1 MKRAVPSV
9 ATATTTLSLASVL
22 AAHAISQADLARAI
36 GLSSASVCLIVKYGR
51 LPVRNPADVWR
62 RVLDCL
68 AARGVPSQVLQALQ
82 ARNEVDPARLQP
94 GEVAP
99 EAQKPTETPEEESML
114 IPKPALTLQAV
125 EQFRLH
131 LRNPFE
137 GEVQTDADMFTSGEI
152 AYIHQAAWQ
161 AAIGG
166 NMVAVVGESGAGK
179 TTMLDA
185 MRDKIVRERLPVV
198 CIRPSVAAMD
208 DSEGKGTPLRTA
220 DLYTAIAYALDKKAR
235 VPQGAQQRSQ
245 FVRELLEKSTLQ
257 EHRHLLIIE
266 EAHATPTVT
275 LNQLKRL
282 NEEMRLGRQPMLGV
296 LLMGHPE
303 LEKKLTRH
311 DVRESMQ
318 RASIVRLGP
327 LESHLSAYLQ
337 HRVKAAGR
345 ALDEFLT
352 PEGVDELRTRLT
364 VQRGGRSAPLSMLY
378 PLNVNNWVTLCLNTA
393 AALGAPRV
401 DRDVVRVAQPDVL
414 QAEG

>member
-1 MKRAVPSV
+1 MSMAPTKKLAPGAV
-9 ATATTTLSLASVL
+9 T
-22 AAHAISQADLARAI
+22 
-36 GLSSASVCLIVKYGR
+36 
-51 LPVRNPADVWR
+51 
-62 RVLDCL
+62 
-68 AARGVPSQVLQALQ
+68 
-82 ARNEVDPARLQP
+82 
-94 GEVAP
+94 P
-99 EAQKPTETPEEESML
+99 EAAPVNPKTIETQEELNML
-114 IPKPALTLQAV
+114 IPKPTLTMQAV
-125 EQFRLH
+125 EQFSLH

-137 GEVQTDADMFTSGEI
+137 GDVRKDADMFASGEI

-166 NMVAVVGESGAGK
+166 NIVAVVGESGAGK

-185 MRDKIVRERLPVV
+185 MRERIVREHLKVV
-198 CIRPSVAAMD
+198 LVRPSVAAMED
-208 DSEGKGTPLRTA
+208 GASRGALLRTA
-220 DLYTAIAYALDKKAR
+220 DLYVAIAYALDKKAR
-235 VPQGAQQRSQ
+235 VPQGAQRRSQ

-282 NEEMRLGRQPMLGV
+282 NEELCLGRQPMLGV

-318 RASIVRLGP
+318 RTSIVRLGP
-327 LESHLSAYLQ
+327 LDAHLNAYLQ
-337 HRVKAAGR
+337 HRAKAAAR
-345 ALDEFLT
+345 ALDEFIT

-364 VQRGGRSAPLSMLY
+364 VQRGGRTAPLSMLY

-401 DRDVVRVAQPDVL
+401 DRDVVRVAQPDGL
-414 QAEG
+414 QAGE